1 MAGPRVDD
9 IYDQVKAMAVSF
21 RLRPGD
27 RLNEVALSKELGV
40 SRTPLREALNRLVA
54 ERLFDFRPG
63 QGFFCRP
70 LDAQS
75 VFDLFELRQIIEV
88 AAVRAA
94 CKKASDDDLRSLR
107 DELYATGI
115 DITGLTVAEAV
126 TRDEAFHL
134 GIAKLADNAEL
145 LQTLTRI
152 NERIRYIRWISM
164 SMDRLHRSKD
174 EHKQVMLAL
183 LDRNAD
189 AAARVLG
196 AHIAKRMDQVQD
208 AVREGISS
216 IYMEGSEVISTRIIE
231 EAQA

>member
-75 VFDLFELRQIIEV
+75 VYDLFELRQIIEV

-94 CKKASDDDLRSLR
+94 CAKATDQELKALEQ
-107 DELYATGI
+107 ELYDTGI
-115 DITGLTVAEAV
+115 DITGLTVEEAV
-126 TRDEAFHL
+126 ARDEVFHI
-134 GIAKLADNAEL
+134 GIARLSGNREL
-145 LQTLTRI
+145 LQTLSRI
-152 NERIRYIRWISM
+152 NDRIRYIRWVSM
-164 SMDRLHRSKD
+164 TADRIHRSKD
-174 EHKQVMLAL
+174 QHKGVMNAMLE
-183 LDRNAD
+183 RNTDEAE
-189 AAARVLG
+189 RIMG
-196 AHIAKRMDQVQD
+196 THISRRMDQVQD
-208 AVREGISS
+208 AVRQGISS
-216 IYMEGSEVISTRIIE
+216 IYMEGPDEIATRIIE
-231 EAQA
+231 EA

>member
-75 VFDLFELRQIIEV
+75 VFDLFELRQIIET

-94 CKKASDDDLRSLR
+94 CAKASDEDLQSLR

-126 TRDEAFHL
+126 SRDEAFHL
-134 GIAKLADNAEL
+134 AIARLSGNAEL

-152 NERIRYIRWISM
+152 NERIRYIRWVSM
-164 SMDRLHRSKD
+164 NLDRVHRSKD
-174 EHKQVMLAL
+174 EHKQVMQAL
-183 LDRNAD
+183 LDRD
-189 AAARVLG
+189 QDTAAQALA
-196 AHIAKRMDQVQD
+196 AHISRRMDQVQE
-208 AVREGISS
+208 AVRQGISS
-216 IYMEGSEVISTRIIE
+216 IYMEGSETISTRIIE
-231 EAQA
+231 EA

>member
-27 RLNEVALSKELGV
+27 RLNEVALSRDLGV

-70 LDAQS
+70 LDAQT
-75 VFDLFELRQIIEV
+75 VFDLFELRQIIES
-88 AAVRAA
+88 AAARSA
-94 CKKASDDDLRSLR
+94 CTKATDEGLQRLR
-107 DELYATGI
+107 DELYETGI
-115 DITGLTVAEAV
+115 DITGLTIEEAV
-126 TRDEAFHL
+126 ARDEAFHL
-134 GIAKLADNAEL
+134 GIARLSGNMEL

-164 SMDRLHRSKD
+164 SMDRVQKSKD
-174 EHKQVMLAL
+174 EHKRVMQAL
-183 LDRNAD
+183 LDRDAD
-189 AAARVLG
+189 EAARVLA
-196 AHIAKRMDQVQD
+196 AHITKRMDQVQD
-208 AVREGISS
+208 AVRHGITN
-216 IYMEGSEVISTRIIE
+216 IYMEGAEDISTRIIE
-231 EAQA
+231 EEQG

>member
-1 MAGPRVDD
+1 MTGPRVDD

>member
-70 LDAQS
+70 LNAQS
-75 VFDLFELRQIIEV
+75 VYDLFELRQIIEV

-94 CKKASDDDLRSLR
+94 CAKATDQELKALEQ
-107 DELYATGI
+107 ELYDTGI
-115 DITGLTVAEAV
+115 DITGLTVEEAV
-126 TRDEAFHL
+126 ARDEVFHI
-134 GIAKLADNAEL
+134 GIARLSGNREL
-145 LQTLTRI
+145 LQTLSRI
-152 NERIRYIRWISM
+152 NDRIRYIRWVSM
-164 SMDRLHRSKD
+164 TADRIHRSKD
-174 EHKQVMLAL
+174 QHKGVMNAMLE
-183 LDRNAD
+183 RNTD
-189 AAARVLG
+189 EAARIMG
-196 AHIAKRMDQVQD
+196 AHISRRMDQVQD
-208 AVREGISS
+208 AVRQGISS
-216 IYMEGSEVISTRIIE
+216 IYMEGPDEIATRIIE
-231 EAQA
+231 EA

>member
-75 VFDLFELRQIIEV
+75 VYDLFELRQIIEV

-94 CKKASDDDLRSLR
+94 CAKATDQELKALEQ
-107 DELYATGI
+107 ELYDTGI
-115 DITGLTVAEAV
+115 DITGLTVEEAV
-126 TRDEAFHL
+126 ARDEVFHI
-134 GIAKLADNAEL
+134 GIARLSGNREL
-145 LQTLTRI
+145 LQTLSRI
-152 NERIRYIRWISM
+152 NDRIRYIRWVSM
-164 SMDRLHRSKD
+164 TADRIHRSKD
-174 EHKQVMLAL
+174 QHKGVMNAMLE
-183 LDRNAD
+183 RNTDEAE
-189 AAARVLG
+189 RIMG
-196 AHIAKRMDQVQD
+196 AHISRRMDQVQD
-208 AVREGISS
+208 AVRQGISS
-216 IYMEGSEVISTRIIE
+216 IYMEGPDEIATRIIE
-231 EAQA
+231 EA